1 MFAVV
6 CLLLPVQFHTL
17 SSLANWVCLCLL
29 LCVACTVSYF
39 VITGKLGLFTVSHLA
54 IAALTVFAVDCA
66 DSYLVV
72 EAYSRTLL
80 CLLLTVQIHTWLL
93 KPIVERYCVCY

>member
-1 MFAVV
+1 M
-6 CLLLPVQFHTL
+6 LPVQFHTL

-29 LCVACTVSYF
+29 LCAACTVSY
-39 VITGKLGLFTVSHLA
+39 LA

-80 CLLLTVQIHTWLL
+80 CLLLTVQIHTW
-93 KPIVERYCVCY
+93 